1 MKKIVSILSL
11 MAVTTFLH
19 AQGTVQFNNLTA
31 NITTNM
37 SISHFTAGT
46 ETGGTASG
54 KTISTVNSFYYQ
66 LFIQPYTGSLN
77 ASATNIIGGGW
88 EAATVFGTANYVTGT
103 NKTST
108 GALVGVGGTAGV
120 AVNNWALPTAAN
132 YTTSGRNYF
141 MIAGWSAGLGTS
153 WADVSGLL
161 AGGFTGVTATGLNF
175 FGVSS
180 IGNAYAAGAFS
191 LSAQSLF
198 LANTA
203 TIVPAGVNMT
213 LFQVQIPEPSTIV
226 LAGLGGLAL
235 LMLRR
240 RK

>member
-11 MAVTTFLH
+11 VAVTTFLH
-19 AQGTVQFNNLTA
+19 AQGTVVFNNAVA
-31 NITTNM
+31 NVTTNL

-54 KTISTVNSFYYQ
+54 KTAITANSFYFQ

-77 ASATNIIGGGW
+77 ASATNIVGGGW
-88 EAATVFGTANYVTGT
+88 EAATIFGGSTYVTAT
-103 NKTST
+103 NKTTVGSI
-108 GALVGVGGTAGV
+108 VGVGGNAGV
-120 AVNNWALPTAAN
+120 AVNNWALPTAAQ
-132 YTTSGRNYF
+132 YSTSGRNYF
-141 MIAGWSAGLGTS
+141 MIAGWSAGLGSS

-180 IGNAYAAGAFS
+180 IGNGYAAGAFG
-191 LSAQSLF
+191 LTAQSLF
-198 LANTA
+198 TANTG
-203 TIVPAGVNMT
+203 TMTPAGVNMT

-226 LAGLGGLAL
+226 LAGLGGLSL
-235 LMLRR
+235 LLLRR